1 MVVAPGDAAGLE
13 RAIVRLLTD
22 SDARQRMGAAAA
34 AIARQRFS
42 AGAFAGRLYDLLQLP
57 QMPAAC

>member
-1 MVVAPGDAAGLE
+1 
-13 RAIVRLLTD
+13 
-22 SDARQRMGAAAA
+22 MGAAAA

-57 QMPAAC
+57 QVSATC